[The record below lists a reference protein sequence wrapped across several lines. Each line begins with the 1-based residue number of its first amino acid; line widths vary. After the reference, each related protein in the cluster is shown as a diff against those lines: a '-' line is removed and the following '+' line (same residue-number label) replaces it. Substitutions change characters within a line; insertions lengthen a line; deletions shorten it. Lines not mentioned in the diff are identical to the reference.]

1 LRYQLSVAVL
11 DREHTTSVNTRSP
24 IAYDRHLPSSLL
36 LRHLRFDPHMLDGF
50 KPLPNERLLERHG
63 LIADL
68 REKRKTPV
76 IVDYIRL
83 VCRRVATELALR
95 EESVSQTFQT
105 LMEATLVT
113 VTLALFNLEDP
124 QHDIDDPD
132 EGSDSEIDTSK
143 SPSFFA
149 CVPSNEGEM
158 IADKVVRL
166 LKPDEE
172 LGLPPTL
179 LPYTSMNPFFCIEL
193 KNILAADPRIYLSLL
208 LLVAIALRT
217 PGTLFPWPDTS
228 CKQCSAFA
236 ESHKVFASMTRTTSS
251 PRDKPDVE
259 APHIRASQQMCADL
273 QHAINMVQEYIPKW
287 DTLVGDLRRHKT
299 GVTRTPM
306 TPKGSDEQTLSK
318 TRTAMENVF
327 VDYGVKEE
335 YQGSAKGWLQHAI
348 YLTIR
353 AHHLVLYVFR
363 FGLTVIFIG
372 LVANG

>member
-1 LRYQLSVAVL
+1 MSADQQVDSDEALIQKYILRHLRYRLNVALL
-11 DREHTTSVNTRSP
+11 DPEHTTSVNTRNP
-24 IAYDRHLPSSLL
+24 IVYDRHLSSSLL

-68 REKRKTPV
+68 RKKRKTPV
-76 IVDYIRL
+76 IVDHIRFL
-83 VCRRVATELALR
+83 CQDVAAVSALR
-95 EESVSQTFQT
+95 EESVSHTFHT
-105 LMEATLVT
+105 LMRATLLT
-113 VTLALFNLEDP
+113 ATLALFNLEDP
-124 QHDIDDPD
+124 QHDIDTLIETDQDNDLD
-132 EGSDSEIDTSK
+132 ESSDSEQSESNTFK

-149 CVPSNEGEM
+149 CVPSNPSNEGET

-166 LKPDEE
+166 RKPNEE

-236 ESHKVFASMTRTTSS
+236 ESHKVFASMTRTASS

-259 APHIRASQQMCADL
+259 APHIRASQQMRADL
-273 QHAINMVQEYIPKW
+273 QHAIDMVQEYIPKW

-299 GVTRTPM
+299 GVTRTPT
-306 TPKGSDEQTLSK
+306 TPKGSDE
-318 TRTAMENVF
+318 
-327 VDYGVKEE
+327 
-335 YQGSAKGWLQHAI
+335 
-348 YLTIR
+348 
-353 AHHLVLYVFR
+353 
-363 FGLTVIFIG
+363 
-372 LVANG
+372 